1 MNKRK
6 KRAAQADRS
15 KPQAAEDRPATLK
28 DLLGA
33 DTIAKL
39 KAQAEALQAE
49 EARQAA
55 DKRRKEEEVRQA
67 ERKRQENDFA
77 YLLANSSEDWRKFN

>member
-6 KRAAQADRS
+6 KRAAPTAQ
-15 KPQAAEDRPATLK
+15 PQAAGERPATLK

-33 DTIAKL
+33 DTVAKL
-39 KAQAEALQAE
+39 KAQAEELKAE

-55 DKRRKEEEVRQA
+55 LRRQREEEARQA
-67 ERKRQENDFA
+67 ERKRKENDFA
-77 YLLANSSEDWRKFN
+77 YLLENSSADWRKFK

>member
-1 MNKRK
+1 VNKRK
-6 KRAAQADRS
+6 KRTAS
-15 KPQAAEDRPATLK
+15 TTKPQAAEDRPATLK

-39 KAQAEALQAE
+39 KAQAEDLKAE
-49 EARQAA
+49 EVRQAA
-55 DKRRKEEEVRQA
+55 IKRQQEEEVRQA

-77 YLLANSSEDWRKFN
+77 YLLANSSSDWRKFK